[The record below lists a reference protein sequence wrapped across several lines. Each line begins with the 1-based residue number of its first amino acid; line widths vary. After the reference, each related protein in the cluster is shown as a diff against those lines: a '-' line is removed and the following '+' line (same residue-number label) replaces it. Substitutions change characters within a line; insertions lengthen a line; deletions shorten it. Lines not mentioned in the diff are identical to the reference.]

1 MPIELIHNDPMT
13 AVELL
18 RDAVGVQPPSFATA
32 AVESVDF
39 AQLAP
44 VEFRADSVVVLR
56 DVAGGAQLALIVE
69 VQKPN
74 YVFAVLPSVARKHL
88 EEIVTTTSHDYE
100 HIASQYL
107 SHWVDQGRQEGR
119 AEGEGAAIL
128 AVLETRGL
136 EISSDTRDRITR
148 CDDLN
153 MLETWIRRAV
163 TVSSADELFA

>member
-1 MPIELIHNDPMT
+1 
-13 AVELL
+13 
-18 RDAVGVQPPSFATA
+18 
-32 AVESVDF
+32 
-39 AQLAP
+39 
-44 VEFRADSVVVLR
+44 
-56 DVAGGAQLALIVE
+56 
-69 VQKPN
+69 
-74 YVFAVLPSVARKHL
+74 VARKHL

-107 SHWVDQGRQEGR
+107 SHWVDQGRQEGRQEGR

>member
-18 RDAVGVQPPSFATA
+18 RDAVGVQPPPFATA

-69 VQKPN
+69 VQN
-74 YVFAVLPSVARKHL
+74 R
-88 EEIVTTTSHDYE
+88 TTCSPCYRAWH
-100 HIASQYL
+100 AS
-107 SHWVDQGRQEGR
+107 
-119 AEGEGAAIL
+119 
-128 AVLETRGL
+128 
-136 EISSDTRDRITR
+136 
-148 CDDLN
+148 
-153 MLETWIRRAV
+153 TWRR
-163 TVSSADELFA
+163 S